1 MRNQRAL
8 AAACTAVAVLGL
20 AAPDAVAD
28 GMGNGGGPSSTD
40 NNATVIVPG
49 TGNIGTF
56 SGNGVS
62 PGNGVFPGNGN
73 FNGNGHFNGNGNGN
87 GNFNGNGNGNG
98 NGRGNGNFNGNGNGR
113 GGDGNGRGGEGNGR
127 GGEGN
132 GRGGEGNGR
141 GGEGNGRGG
150 EGNGR
155 GGEGNGRGGEGFGN
169 GRGDDFGRGNG
180 FGRDGFGGHGD
191 DFGNSREIF
200 VTPDIVSAGGRL
212 TIIVNGCR
220 GGTASS
226 DAFGTIELERFHDD
240 TARGVAIVD
249 RDARR
254 GRYDVTVRCD
264 GRTLTRRGAFSVI
277 GGVNGGFGG
286 SRTSGATPTDM
297 AIGGGLVGA
306 AVLGSG
312 AFWMR
317 RRHEKR
323 V

>member
-40 NNATVIVPG
+40 NNNATVIVPG

-56 SGNGVS
+56 SGNGVL

-87 GNFNGNGNGNG
+87 GNGNFNGNG

-113 GGDGNGRGGEGNGR
+113 GH
-127 GGEGN
+127 
-132 GRGGEGNGR
+132 
-141 GGEGNGRGG
+141 

-180 FGRDGFGGHGD
+180 FGGEGFGGHGD
-191 DFGNSREIF
+191 EFGNSGDIF

-220 GGTASS
+220 RGTASS
-226 DAFGTIELERFHDD
+226 DAFGTIDLEQFHDD

-249 RDARR
+249 RDAGR

>member
-8 AAACTAVAVLGL
+8 AAACTTVAVLGL
-20 AAPDAVAD
+20 AVPVAVAD
-28 GMGNGGGPSSTD
+28 GMGNGGGPSGTD
-40 NNATVIVPG
+40 TTVIVPG

-56 SGNGVS
+56 SGNGV
-62 PGNGVFPGNGN
+62 FPGNGN
-73 FNGNGHFNGNGNGN
+73 VNGNGNGNGHFNGNGNGN

-98 NGRGNGNFNGNGNGR
+98 NFNGNGNGN
-113 GGDGNGRGGEGNGR
+113 GNGRGGEGNGR

-155 GGEGNGRGGEGFGN
+155 GGEGGGNGRGGEGFGD
-169 GRGDDFGRGNG
+169 RGGDFGHGNG
-180 FGRDGFGGHGD
+180 GEGRDDGFGNAHD
-191 DFGNSREIF
+191 IF
-200 VTPDIVSAGGRL
+200 VTPDVLPAGGRL

-226 DAFGTIELERFHDD
+226 DAFGTIRLESFRDD
-240 TARGVAIVD
+240 TARGVAFVD

-254 GRYDVTVRCD
+254 GRYSVTVRCD
-264 GRTLTRRGAFSVI
+264 GRTLTRRDAFTVL
-277 GGVNGGFGG
+277 GGVNGGLGG

-297 AIGGGLVGA
+297 AIGGGLVATALVG
-306 AVLGSG
+306 GG
-312 AFWMR
+312 AFWLR
-317 RRHEKR
+317 RRHAKGA
-323 V
+323 